1 MADNKIINQTN
12 LYDEITDFLDDDF
25 NENNYKE
32 ILFLLGGKNDINE
45 HVRDASTAYLGWKL
59 KWDRLKDKYNTD
71 ILNNRYSSSY
81 LKDLDYI
88 YVYVGFY
95 LFNEKNYKITPDLYQ
110 SANTMV
116 KRDMTMS
123 QKLIN
128 NVENPFQKRIEEYF
142 CIEIEPTYEV
152 ANVI

>member
-1 MADNKIINQTN
+1 MADNKVINQTN
-12 LYDEITDFLDDDF
+12 LYDEITNFLDNDF
-25 NENNYKE
+25 TENNYKE
-32 ILFLLGGKNDINE
+32 ILHLLGDKNDIEIHN
-45 HVRDASTAYLGWKL
+45 RDASTGYYGWKL
-59 KWDRLKDKYNTD
+59 KWDRVESKYNSD
-71 ILNNRYSSSY
+71 IINKRKDSSY

-95 LFNEKNYKITPDLYQ
+95 LFNEKNYKINHDLYQ

-123 QKLIN
+123 QTLLN
-128 NVENPFQKRIEEYF
+128 NVENPFYNRYNEYF
-142 CIEIEPTYEV
+142 CEEIQPYEV